1 MAIFT
6 AIATA
11 IVSAIGISTA
21 TIIGTLTWASLA
33 TGIIATGLALGT
45 AKLLGVFNVPKMD
58 MKDPGVKIQLP
69 PSTDNKVP
77 RLYGRNFTGSIIIDA
92 EIKNQN
98 KTMAYAM
105 VISEHSPNDTWSINK
120 IYRGDTELVFG
131 SGANAHVVQS
141 IIDPNAT
148 ASTVVTGKMRCRV
161 YAGGSGS
168 AKQIFPVPGGSV
180 TAANAYGLGSGQFSN
195 WTSANTMDG
204 LVFAIFEIDY
214 DQENGL
220 LGLDNITFDI
230 NNALNE
236 PSNVLLDYLRNERY
250 GAGISN
256 TMIDTTSFNDW
267 FTYANTQVNYTDSSN
282 VTQQHSRYQI
292 DGALST
298 FNTCKQ
304 SIDKICQAGGAFFT
318 YNPKKGQFGVVVN
331 RAATAGEL
339 ANAFVLNDDNIIG
352 KIQITSTDLF
362 SLFNQIEV
370 EYASV
375 NQKDQ
380 TDVYFAEANVNIRN
394 PNEPDNKLQYRLDMV
409 NDRTRVAQLAN
420 IDLNQSRIST
430 VINLT
435 ADFSAMQVDVGDVV
449 KLTVPLYGYTNKLF
463 RVMRTT
469 EVEDADGMIT
479 IKLVLLEYD
488 ADVYG
493 DLLTQEDLPGPVTG
507 ITNWWVLNSNAV
519 LTIGN
524 ITIVDDPTGS
534 NAEQYNATTGSFVG
548 NISLATAKSQFGS
561 FYANSTFIN
570 VPIKPPV
577 NTNYNFA
584 RVAVVNSTGN
594 ATPVVYTQTPTAVTS
609 TNGYFTDDEF
619 YNFSIGTAS
628 LVKDAP
634 IYLEIQMQDTGSGAA
649 SRTFTTAT
657 LNILPVNTVDGNTDI
672 KPGTVTGNVIAP
684 NTITANNFIIFAPGA
699 QIQEGGL
706 ANTSLPGNVVYRK
719 LITPVEYDLR
729 GLEANVDYSIDAV
742 AEVVGSL
749 PPVSGSGGGY
759 TIAFRTKAN
768 VTYKYSGNS
777 STYTYDYTPAS
788 SVLNLD
794 DPYPP
799 TAFIPAGGVITLN
812 PAEFFPGD
820 ANGTLVSANI
830 WLEGYNTMG
839 NAIAGRGFEG
849 MKYQFLKLNKGK
861 K

>member
-45 AKLLGVFNVPKMD
+45 AKLLGVFNMPKMD
-58 MKDPGVKIQLP
+58 VKDPGVKIQLP

-105 VISEHSPNDTWSINK
+105 VISEYSPNDTWTINK

-131 SGANAHVVQS
+131 AGANGHVVQS

-161 YAGGSGS
+161 YAGGSS
-168 AKQIFPVPGGSV
+168 STNQIFPTTNKV
-180 TAANAYGLGSGQFSN
+180 NAYGSGTGQFVNWSN
-195 WTSANTMDG
+195 ANTMDG

-220 LGLDNITFDI
+220 VGLDNITFDI
-230 NNALNE
+230 NNSLNN
-236 PSNVLLDYLRNERY
+236 PANVLLDYLRNDRY

-256 TMIDTTSFNDW
+256 SMIDTDSFNAW
-267 FTYANTQVNYTDSSN
+267 YTYANTQVNYTDSSN

-318 YNPKKGQFGVVVN
+318 YNAKQGQFGVVVN

-339 ANAFVLNDDNIIG
+339 ANAFVLNDDNIVG

-380 TDVYFAEANVNIRN
+380 TDVYFAEANVLIRN

-435 ADFSAMQVDVGDVV
+435 ADFSAMQIDVGDVV

-479 IKLVLLEYD
+479 VKLVLLEYD
-488 ADVYG
+488 EDVYG

-507 ITNWWVLNSNAV
+507 ITNWWVTNSNAV

-524 ITIVDDPTGS
+524 ITIVNDPTS
-534 NAEQYNATTGSFVG
+534 ANAQQYYPGNGVFIGNVAISTITSSFG
-548 NISLATAKSQFGS
+548 AA
-561 FYANSTFIN
+561 YANTSFIN

-577 NTNYNFA
+577 NTNYNLA
-584 RVAVVNSTGN
+584 RVGVIDESTANS
-594 ATPVVYTQTPTAVTS
+594 APVVYTQTPTSVNS
-609 TNGYFTDDEF
+609 ENGYFLDDEF
-619 YNFSIGTAS
+619 FNF
-628 LVKDAP
+628 P
-634 IYLEIQMQDTGSGAA
+634 ISTNAFKRDLPFTLEIQMQDTRSGAA
-649 SRTFTTAT
+649 SRVYNTAQLNVERSNTVNVIDVATFGAGAQLLQAGISNTSIANGTTFLTITPSADVITKDIKGVDIGIYALDTAT
-657 LNILPVNTVDGNTDI
+657 T
-672 KPGTVTGNVIAP
+672 PGGFITGAYDLAMRSNARVW
-684 NTITANNFIIFAPGA
+684 F
-699 QIQEGGL
+699 
-706 ANTSLPGNVVYRK
+706 ANTTGAIPVDFSGGGAIYTGIPSSLGIVPQ
-719 LITPVEYDLR
+719 L
-729 GLEANVDYSIDAV
+729 VDNQEIIIDAV
-742 AEVVGSL
+742 ELSGMFPGQVYADML
-749 PPVSGSGGGY
+749 P
-759 TIAFRTKAN
+759 TN
-768 VTYKYSGNS
+768 VT
-777 STYTYDYTPAS
+777 
-788 SVLNLD
+788 VR
-794 DPYPP
+794 
-799 TAFIPAGGVITLN
+799 
-812 PAEFFPGD
+812 
-820 ANGTLVSANI
+820 
-830 WLEGYNTMG
+830 LEGYSTLSTAN
-839 NAIAGRGFEG
+839 GFPRTFG
-849 MKYQFLKLNKGK
+849 DQKMNLFKISKNQNIL
-861 K
+861 

>member
-6 AIATA
+6 AIAAISSA

-21 TIIGTLTWASLA
+21 TIIGSLTWAGLA
-33 TGIIATGLALGT
+33 TSIIATGLTLGT
-45 AKLLGVFNVPKMD
+45 AKLLGVFNMPKLD
-58 MKDPGVKIQLP
+58 TKDPGVKIQLP

-105 VISEHSPNDTWSINK
+105 LISEQSPNDSWSINK

-131 SGANAHVVQS
+131 TGANAHVVQS

-220 LGLDNITFDI
+220 VGLDNITFDI

-256 TMIDTTSFNDW
+256 TMIDTASFNDW
-267 FTYANTQVNYTDSSN
+267 FTYADANVSYTDSSN

-298 FNTCKQ
+298 FNTVKQ
-304 SIDKICQAGGAFFT
+304 NIDKICQAGGAFFT
-318 YNPKKGQFGVVVN
+318 YNAKQGQFGVVVN

-339 ANAFVLNDDNIIG
+339 ANAFVLNDDNIVG

-469 EVEDADGMIT
+469 EFEDPEGMIT
-479 IKLVLLEYD
+479 VKLVLLEYD

-507 ITNWWVLNSNAV
+507 ITNWWVTNSNAV

-524 ITIVDDPTGS
+524 ITIVNDPTAA
-534 NAEQYNATTGSFVG
+534 NAQQYYPGNGTLIG
-548 NISLATAKSQFGS
+548 NISIANVSANFGAA
-561 FYANSTFIN
+561 YANTTFIN

-577 NTNYNFA
+577 NTNYNLA
-584 RVAVVNSTGN
+584 RVAVIDDSGANS
-594 ATPVVYTQTPTAVTS
+594 APVTYVQTPTS
-609 TNGYFTDDEF
+609 ISSENGYFLDDEF
-619 YNFSIGTAS
+619 FNFPISTTAF
-628 LVKDAP
+628 KRDMP
-634 IYLEIQMQDTGSGAA
+634 FYLEIQMQDTNSGAA
-649 SRTFTTAT
+649 SRVYNTAQLNVDRSNTVSVIDVATFGAGAQLLQAGISNSNIANGSTFLTITPTADIITKDIKGVDIGIYALDTAT
-657 LNILPVNTVDGNTDI
+657 T
-672 KPGTVTGNVIAP
+672 PGGYITGAYDLAMRSNARVW
-684 NTITANNFIIFAPGA
+684 F
-699 QIQEGGL
+699 
-706 ANTSLPGNVVYRK
+706 ANTTGAIPVDFSGGGAIYTGIPSSLGIVPQ
-719 LITPVEYDLR
+719 L
-729 GLEANVDYSIDAV
+729 VDNQEIIIDAV
-742 AEVVGSL
+742 ELSGMFPGQVYADML
-749 PPVSGSGGGY
+749 P
-759 TIAFRTKAN
+759 TN
-768 VTYKYSGNS
+768 VT
-777 STYTYDYTPAS
+777 
-788 SVLNLD
+788 VR
-794 DPYPP
+794 
-799 TAFIPAGGVITLN
+799 
-812 PAEFFPGD
+812 
-820 ANGTLVSANI
+820 
-830 WLEGYNTMG
+830 LEGYSTLSTAN
-839 NAIAGRGFEG
+839 GFPRTFGDQKMNLFKISKNEN
-849 MKYQFLKLNKGK
+849 LL
-861 K
+861 